1 MTRYRALTNVLL
13 RYDLRDWATLIFTF
27 LFPAGL
33 LVALVLTMGDSIEGM
48 DLTGPI
54 SANVMAFG
62 AAFVGI
68 FAGATHL
75 ALWRENGMFVVLRSF
90 PISSNTVIAAQATAG
105 MIFLITQALALFG
118 IAMAL
123 GMTPE
128 ATAPIA
134 LLPLIL
140 GFLLFFMLGVLVGII
155 LPSMAGVSMA
165 AVAIIIP
172 LGMIG
177 GAMMPIETLP
187 SWAQTAAP
195 YTPIYHMREAVTM
208 PLARNPRA
216 KMLGIQEGFVKL
228 FASRGVGTVLGG
240 VVVAPRASEL
250 IFPVAIAVQNRLS
263 VDQVAATFTVYPSLT
278 GTLAEAARR
287 LHPTDG
293 DA

>member
-105 MIFLITQALALFG
+105 MIFLIAQALALFG

-177 GAMMPIETLP
+177 GAMMPIEMLP

-208 PLARNPRA
+208 PLIGEGTWDDVGIGLGYLVAVTAILTLMAQRA
-216 KMLGIQEGFVKL
+216 MKWK
-228 FASRGVGTVLGG
+228 
-240 VVVAPRASEL
+240 
-250 IFPVAIAVQNRLS
+250 
-263 VDQVAATFTVYPSLT
+263 
-278 GTLAEAARR
+278 
-287 LHPTDG
+287 
-293 DA
+293 

>member
-13 RYDLRDWATLIFTF
+13 RYDLRDWATFIFTF

-187 SWAQTAAP
+187 SWAQTAVP

-208 PLARNPRA
+208 PLNGEGTWGDVGIGLGYLVAVTAILTLMAQRA
-216 KMLGIQEGFVKL
+216 MKWK
-228 FASRGVGTVLGG
+228 
-240 VVVAPRASEL
+240 
-250 IFPVAIAVQNRLS
+250 
-263 VDQVAATFTVYPSLT
+263 
-278 GTLAEAARR
+278 
-287 LHPTDG
+287 
-293 DA
+293 